1 VFESRGSIVKYY
13 QSLADYLEELWD
25 KGFKLTDEQ
34 VRFIYFAKKFTNSN
48 EWHACVALE
57 NTLKL
62 KYYFNGSFY
71 ISLLELLNE
80 YQVNTRREV
89 VHLLK
94 QKGIF

>member
-1 VFESRGSIVKYY
+1 MFESRGSIVKYY
-13 QSLADYLEELWD
+13 QSLADYLENLWD

-48 EWHACVALE
+48 EWLACVALE
-57 NTLKL
+57 NTLKF
-62 KYYFNGSFY
+62 KFNFNGSFY

-80 YQVNTRREV
+80 HDVSSRNEALQV
-89 VHLLK
+89 LK